1 MAVKVLGVED
11 NAQNLYLATY
21 LLENA
26 GFDVLSAADGL
37 EGVDMAKRN
46 IPDIVL
52 MDILLPGVDG
62 YEATRRLKS
71 DPTTVAIPV
80 VALTAYSMEGDEQ
93 AALAAGC
100 DGYISKPIDPSDFVS
115 KVSAFLA
122 RRSAAS
128 EPAEHSGD
136 AGR

>member
-1 MAVKVLGVED
+1 MTVKVLVVED
-11 NAQNLYLATY
+11 NAQNLYLAAY

-26 GFDVLSAADGL
+26 GFTVLSAADGL
-37 EGVDMAKRN
+37 RGVELAKES

-71 DPTTVAIPV
+71 DPATVAIPV

-100 DGYISKPIDPSDFVS
+100 DGYISKPIDPSDFVT
-115 KVSAFLA
+115 KVTAFLA
-122 RRSAAS
+122 GRAGPGGSERST
-128 EPAEHSGD
+128 AEVD
-136 AGR
+136 R

>member
-1 MAVKVLGVED
+1 MAVKVLVVED

-26 GFDVLSAADGL
+26 GFDVVSAADGIA
-37 EGVDMAKRN
+37 GVALAKESA
-46 IPDIVL
+46 PDIIL

-62 YEATRRLKS
+62 YEATRRLKADAS
-71 DPTTVAIPV
+71 TSAIPV

-100 DGYISKPIDPSDFVS
+100 DGYISKPIDPSDFVT
-115 KVSAFLA
+115 KVTAFLSRHPGPGGSRA
-122 RRSAAS
+122 VADVDR
-128 EPAEHSGD
+128 
-136 AGR
+136 

>member
-1 MAVKVLGVED
+1 MAVKVLVVED

-26 GFDVLSAADGL
+26 GFTVLSAADGIRAVEL
-37 EGVDMAKRN
+37 AKES

-62 YEATRRLKS
+62 YEATRRLKA

-100 DGYISKPIDPSDFVS
+100 DGYISKPIDPSDFVT
-115 KVSAFLA
+115 KVTAFLDG
-122 RRSAAS
+122 RNGSDPVAS
-128 EPAEHSGD
+128 SSDGVD
-136 AGR
+136 R

>member
-1 MAVKVLGVED
+1 MAVKVLVVED

-26 GFDVLSAADGL
+26 GYSVVSAVDGIK
-37 EGVDMAKRN
+37 GVALAKDSL
-46 IPDIVL
+46 PDIVL

-71 DPTTVAIPV
+71 DPTTLRIPV

-93 AALAAGC
+93 AAIAAGC
-100 DGYISKPIDPSDFVS
+100 DGYISKPIDPSDFVT
-115 KVSAFLA
+115 KVTGFLA
-122 RRSAAS
+122 RHPGGSA
-128 EPAEHSGD
+128 EPAADVE
-136 AGR
+136 R

>member
-1 MAVKVLGVED
+1 MAVKVLVVED

-26 GFDVLSAADGL
+26 GYDVISAADGIK
-37 EGVDMAKRN
+37 GVEMAKDGL
-46 IPDIVL
+46 PDIVL

-71 DPTTVAIPV
+71 DPSTTAIPV

-100 DGYISKPIDPSDFVS
+100 DGYISKPIDPSDFVT
-115 KVSAFLA
+115 KVSAFLS
-122 RRSAAS
+122 RRAGSSDGAPAA
-128 EPAEHSGD
+128 
-136 AGR
+136 AGIDR

>member
-1 MAVKVLGVED
+1 MTVKVLVVED

-26 GFDVLSAADGL
+26 GFSVLSAADGL
-37 EGVDMAKRN
+37 KGVEMAKEGL
-46 IPDIVL
+46 PDIVL

-71 DPTTVAIPV
+71 DPTTVGIPV

-100 DGYISKPIDPSDFVS
+100 DGYISKPIDPSDFVT
-115 KVSAFLA
+115 KVSAFLSG
-122 RRSAAS
+122 RIGPGGAAS
-128 EPAEHSGD
+128 PT
-136 AGR
+136 AGADR

>member
-1 MAVKVLGVED
+1 MPTTVLVVED

-26 GFDVLSAADGL
+26 GFRVLSATDGIN
-37 EGVDMAKRN
+37 GVAMAKEGM
-46 IPDIVL
+46 PDIVL

-71 DPTTVAIPV
+71 DPATVGIPV

-93 AALAAGC
+93 SALAAGC
-100 DGYISKPIDPSDFVS
+100 DGYISKPIDPSDFVT
-115 KVSAFLA
+115 KVTLFLS
-122 RRSAAS
+122 RRSG
-128 EPAEHSGD
+128 SGEGD
-136 AGR
+136 PQTEDIDR